1 MYFSFILEDSKM
13 RKGGL
18 TLEGY
23 SEDTVRLVGYGRED
37 CSDLHSWGPGVRAFY
52 IIHYVI
58 RGAGFLECGGKRF
71 RITAGESFLLYPYTE
86 LFYYPDPEDPWEYTW
101 VDFTGK
107 EIGRLLSRTGFSFS
121 WPVAPVIGAEDILPL
136 FDRLGR
142 LDFLS
147 RGKGEANG
155 LLLAILGV
163 YGDIFPAPQVPARKE
178 DDRLST
184 ALLLIQGNYHKA
196 DFNVERLCTAMHVNR
211 VTLYRLFSGKLGV
224 SPNGYISHY
233 RLEQGKK
240 LLEMGF
246 SVKNTALSCG
256 FSDPF
261 YFSRAFKAY
270 TGMAPAAYKAG
281 PPQIS

>member
-23 SEDTVRLVGYGRED
+23 SEETVRLVGYGRED

-86 LFYYPDPEDPWEYTW
+86 LFYYPDSEDPWEYTW

-256 FSDPF
+256 F
-261 YFSRAFKAY
+261 
-270 TGMAPAAYKAG
+270 
-281 PPQIS
+281 